1 MESEKEPE
9 NNLKE
14 SYLVLKQL
22 SNKIEN
28 NYNELIKEEFDS
40 NKWLKEG
47 KEIETNIN
55 KFKES
60 LKIVIKNLEDAKTNK
75 RVKGETISLVDE
87 CLIKIKEEVEP
98 KVKEML
104 EKISQFS
111 IGENKKEKKED
122 ESVKKVQQMFWNFI
136 SIIVIIFS
144 FILFYKVALNIYN

>member
-111 IGENKKEKKED
+111 IRENKKEKKED
-122 ESVKKVQQMFWNFI
+122 ESVKKVQQIFWNFI
-136 SIIVIIFS
+136 SIIVIIVAI
-144 FILFYKVALNIYN
+144 ILFYKVALNIYN